1 MKLEGWINQIEQ
13 NVEGTYFKYNINS
26 KVLWLMASEIE
37 IFNYSQ
43 PTLDTRQQVLA
54 GMRDAAL
61 VKESVGIT
69 VWEVVGT
76 LISKD

>member
-1 MKLEGWINQIEQ
+1 
-13 NVEGTYFKYNINS
+13 
-26 KVLWLMASEIE
+26 MASEIE

-43 PTLDTRQQVLA
+43 ATLDTRQQVLA